1 MNCGRQQFLKAATLR
16 TIFRLPAQ
24 RACNFSVIR
33 EAFGEEGW
41 CNNSPLRHP
50 KTTLSFSTLYAYDG
64 VDADMRI
71 DLARRILE
79 TVFLLFARRSEGLVN
94 SHDIFLCVIR
104 LSKK

>member
-1 MNCGRQQFLKAATLR
+1 MDAEQ
-16 TIFRLPAQ
+16 IFEVLERVQ
-24 RACNFSVIR
+24 T
-33 EAFGEEGW
+33 W
-41 CNNSPLRHP
+41 
-50 KTTLSFSTLYAYDG
+50 
-64 VDADMRI
+64 DADMRI